1 LEDRSKDHQKLTN
14 DLTISRELN
23 NQLKQE
29 LQRLRDQTKT
39 TNEQQDILTKDLIK
53 KLETQEEKEKFL
65 EDKLSILSEQN
76 SKLQKLLEEGQQPVQ
91 QPDLQKQTENEVLLE
106 SLRNER
112 EAKHQN
118 EAALEELR
126 ELLERVKHEKQ
137 VGDEDC
143 VAMRKRLEKLASE
156 NRALGAECVYVNKAL
171 EEENGK
177 RKEFQNSAEEL
188 QVELARVNEVK
199 IRLQNSFDEMVS
211 MYDKDK
217 EELRQKVQTLKLEN
231 EKNALNANEV
241 TNNYFESLSKIG
253 ANFILGY
260 TIR

>member
-65 EDKLSILSEQN
+65 EDKLCILSEQN

-199 IRLQNSFDEMVS
+199 TRLQNSFDEMVS

>member
-199 IRLQNSFDEMVS
+199 TRLQNSFDEMVS